1 MLEWLQSP
9 QLRGRVTI
17 GLNKGEAKNALSR
30 AVYFHR
36 RGMVHDR
43 TFDDQRL
50 RAGGLNLVVA
60 AIVFWNTVYLEQAVD
75 TLRAAGLEIPDE
87 LLKHLSPLG

>member
-1 MLEWLQSP
+1 MP
-9 QLRGRVTI
+9 GV
-17 GLNKGEAKNALSR
+17 AKNALSR
-30 AVYFHR
+30 PVGFHR

-60 AIVFWNTVYLEQAVD
+60 AIVFWNTVYLEQAGGR
-75 TLRAAGLEIPDE
+75 TPSRRL
-87 LLKHLSPLG
+87 